1 MGRSRGVY
9 RGIVDENHDPLRHGR
24 LQVSV
29 PDAGVSSVWAQARL
43 PPVPT
48 VLIAL
53 PAVGS
58 TVWVQFEDGDR
69 SRPVWTGV
77 PWETALAA
85 NQTLTS
91 AASLTIRA
99 PLVTVEAGSTEFA
112 GVVKCKTLISEAVIS
127 TSYTPGAGN
136 IS

>member
-24 LQVSV
+24 LRVSV
-29 PDAGVSSVWAQARL
+29 PDAGVSAVWAEACL

-58 TVWVQFEDGDR
+58 RVWVQFEDGDR

-85 NQTLTS
+85 SQTLTS